1 MAIANGTTLHPSAL
15 DGYDLPER
23 LRARLLRFVQVDG
36 ECWRWVGGTRVG
48 RGGRYVQVRH
58 GSGPKQLVHRLVYVH
73 TVGAIP
79 EGLQVDHLCRVT
91 DCCRPDH
98 LEAVTCAENLRRRD
112 VARREREASRLAEVD
127 YWRNRALRA
136 EDALRRGGLA
146 GR

>member
-15 DGYDLPER
+15 DGYDLPDR

-36 ECWRWVGGTRVG
+36 ECWRWAGGTRIRNG
-48 RGGRYVQVRH
+48 YVQVRH
-58 GSGPKQLVHRLVYVH
+58 GSGPKQLVHRLVYTHAV
-73 TVGAIP
+73 APIP
-79 EGLQVDHLCRVT
+79 EGMQLDHLCRVT

-112 VARREREASRLAEVD
+112 VARREQERSRLAEVD

-136 EDALRRGGLA
+136 EEALRRG
-146 GR
+146 

>member
-58 GSGPKQLVHRLVYVH
+58 GSGPKQLVHRLVYAHAV
-73 TVGAIP
+73 APIP
-79 EGLQVDHLCRVT
+79 EGMQLDHLCRVT

-112 VARREREASRLAEVD
+112 LARRERETQRLAEVD
-127 YWRNRALRA
+127 YWRARALRA
-136 EDALRRGGLA
+136 EEALRSLR
-146 GR
+146 